1 MGRGVGFVSLVSLAL
16 VGPLIGTFVVVVQR
30 YQGDIASAYAR
41 LTAVDRVEISSDEFG
56 VIEYADRAGEGPPL
70 LVSHGIFHGCDGGL
84 LAVRDVIEDRRIIV
98 PSRFGYMV
106 CSLQFCKRS
115 CAYLDIA
122 QHVCP
127 VSSVNTF
134 IVWPS
139 QSCVR
144 HIAIYNSLCFF
155 SILCSYLRCDV
166 LHLQITRVLAF
177 ADAFCSTC
185 SYHGSTLPQDASS
198 AMQADAF
205 VALLDHLDIDKVDVM
220 GISAGTSA
228 AIQLA
233 IRHPDRVE
241 HLVRSSSCSWHT
253 LDCRV
258 CVSPCLS
265 QTSMRSIRTQ
275 WLCCLCM

>member
-84 LAVRDVIEDRRIIV
+84 LAVRDVIEDRRVIV

-106 CSLQFCKRS
+106 CSLLFCERSRS

-127 VSSVNTF
+127 VS
-134 IVWPS
+134 
-139 QSCVR
+139 
-144 HIAIYNSLCFF
+144 
-155 SILCSYLRCDV
+155 ILS
-166 LHLQITRVLAF
+166 
-177 ADAFCSTC
+177 
-185 SYHGSTLPQDASS
+185 
-198 AMQADAF
+198 
-205 VALLDHLDIDKVDVM
+205 
-220 GISAGTSA
+220 
-228 AIQLA
+228 
-233 IRHPDRVE
+233 
-241 HLVRSSSCSWHT
+241 
-253 LDCRV
+253 
-258 CVSPCLS
+258 
-265 QTSMRSIRTQ
+265 
-275 WLCCLCM
+275 